1 MLIQS
6 IKVDDNW
13 QTVDI
18 TDIVKRWIIRQNEN
32 YGIRIEVTPII
43 KNKERKELTE
53 VIGDK
58 TPSAFV
64 EITNAAKKLVDR
76 RYLEPQTREITDRCT
91 VLDGSRNETCC
102 RYPFEVM
109 I

>member
-1 MLIQS
+1 MEE
-6 IKVDDNW
+6 NW

-18 TDIVKRWIIRQNEN
+18 TDIVKRWVTKQTEN

-43 KNKERKELTE
+43 RNVVRKELTE
-53 VIGDK
+53 IIGDK

-64 EITNAAKKLVDR
+64 EITNAEKKFVDR
-76 RYLEPQTREITDRCT
+76 RNLEPHTREITDRCT

-102 RYPFEVM
+102 RYPFEVST
-109 I
+109 